1 MAVDYLSAI
10 NSSGSGLN
18 ITEKVDPVE
27 LKKHLKKVKYK
38 IFI

>member
-18 ITEKVDPVE
+18 ITQIVDGLVDAEKSTSR
-27 LKKHLKKVKYK
+27 KSNTK
-38 IFI
+38 